1 MLIVGLN
8 DDASVRRL
16 KGPGRP
22 LIGERQRAAILAA
35 LGCVDYVVMFDDD
48 TPLALLERIKPDVL
62 VKGGTYAA
70 GRSRRPRVRRKLRR
84 ARTRHTPGRRYFHE
98 RPDRLVPA
106 TRDSTDRVTPA
117 AAALGASRRISD
129 SEPKSMK
136 LGIFLP
142 NWIGDVAMAT
152 PTLRALRQHFG
163 PQAELIGI
171 LRPYVVDVLVG
182 TPWLDRTIECEPRSR
197 NPARRGWRL
206 VRELRQAKLD
216 MAILLTNSLR
226 SGLLAWASGAR
237 ERIGYVR
244 GIRGPLLSR
253 KLYPLRQRGKLVPM
267 PAVDYFLDLAYAA
280 GCPPQSPRLELAT
293 TSDDQHQADR
303 VWSRLRLPEGR
314 QVIVLN
320 SGGAFGSAK
329 LWPSEY
335 FAVLA
340 RRIATEL
347 DRHVLV
353 LCGPHERPLAR
364 QIVAEASH
372 PQVHSLADERLG
384 IGLTKACIRRSRLLV
399 TTDSGPRH
407 FAAAFDVPAI
417 TLFGP
422 THIQWSENHHP
433 LAVHLQLQLDCG
445 PCQRRACP
453 LGHHACMR
461 NLSPEQVFRAVA
473 QQLAKTSDSKAA

>member
-1 MLIVGLN
+1 
-8 DDASVRRL
+8 
-16 KGPGRP
+16 
-22 LIGERQRAAILAA
+22 
-35 LGCVDYVVMFDDD
+35 
-48 TPLALLERIKPDVL
+48 
-62 VKGGTYAA
+62 
-70 GRSRRPRVRRKLRR
+70 
-84 ARTRHTPGRRYFHE
+84 
-98 RPDRLVPA
+98 
-106 TRDSTDRVTPA
+106 
-117 AAALGASRRISD
+117 
-129 SEPKSMK
+129 MK

-152 PTLRALRQHFG
+152 PTLRALREHFG

-171 LRPYVVDVLVG
+171 LRPYVAEVLAG
-182 TPWLDRTIECEPRSR
+182 TRWLDRTILCNPRSSQ
-197 NPARRGWRL
+197 AGRRGLQL
-206 VRELRQAKLD
+206 VRELRRAKLD
-216 MAILLTNSLR
+216 LAILLTNSLR

-244 GIRGPLLSR
+244 GVRGPLLTR
-253 KLYPLRQRGKLVPM
+253 KHYPLRRGRKLVPV

-293 TSDDQHQADR
+293 TPDDEQQADH

-314 QVIVLN
+314 QVIALN

-329 LWPSEY
+329 LWPAEH

-340 RRIATEL
+340 RRIAAESN
-347 DRHVLV
+347 RPVLV
-353 LCGPHERPLAR
+353 LCGPNERPLAR
-364 QIVAEASH
+364 QIVAEAGH
-372 PQVHSLADERLG
+372 PGVQSLADEQLG

-407 FAAAFDVPAI
+407 FAAAFDVPAV

-433 LAVHLQLQLDCG
+433 LAVHVQLELDCG
-445 PCQRRACP
+445 PCQRRICP

-461 NLSPEQVFRAVA
+461 NLSPEHVFRTVLR
-473 QQLAKTSDSKAA
+473 QLEKTSDMKAA